1 MRVKLRKTATSWA
14 SAETGAASGLISEGS
29 TIYLI
34 LSIISCK
41 AARALREEP
50 TPPSSGPEHTA
61 HSGPWR
67 ASISGAARNLSHSKR
82 KKLMKKRLVTLALC
96 LAVAVPVF
104 AQGKEDTRLANSADV
119 LKQIMGDKGLPT
131 NVLDQADCVLIFP
144 SVKKVAIGIGG
155 SYGRGALVCRQG
167 ADKNGKWG
175 APAMYKLDQGSIGVQ
190 LGSTA
195 TDFVL
200 VIMNNKGAEQILN
213 GKTKLGANAA
223 AAAGPTGAAA
233 QGYNAESMKVDVL
246 TYSRSKGLFAGVSL
260 EGASMDSD
268 EDANK
273 ALYGKAISAS
283 AIVDGGASVPS
294 AAQPLVGFLDSTS
307 PAKK

>member
-1 MRVKLRKTATSWA
+1 
-14 SAETGAASGLISEGS
+14 
-29 TIYLI
+29 
-34 LSIISCK
+34 
-41 AARALREEP
+41 
-50 TPPSSGPEHTA
+50 
-61 HSGPWR
+61 
-67 ASISGAARNLSHSKR
+67 
-82 KKLMKKRLVTLALC
+82 MKKRLVTLALC

-104 AQGKEDTRLANSADV
+104 AQGKEDTRLANSAEV
-119 LKQIMGDKGLPT
+119 LKQIVGDANLPVS
-131 NVLDQADCVLIFP
+131 VLNQADCVLVFP

-155 SYGRGALVCRQG
+155 SYGRGALICRTG

-213 GKTKLGANAA
+213 GKTKLGADAA

-233 QGYNAESMKVDVL
+233 NGYNADAMKVDVL

-260 EGASMDSD
+260 SGASMETDD
-268 EDANK
+268 DANK
-273 ALYGKAISAS
+273 ALYGKPLSAS
-283 AIVDGGASVPS
+283 AIVDGGAAAPS
-294 AAQPLVGFLDSTS
+294 AAQPLIGFLDSTS